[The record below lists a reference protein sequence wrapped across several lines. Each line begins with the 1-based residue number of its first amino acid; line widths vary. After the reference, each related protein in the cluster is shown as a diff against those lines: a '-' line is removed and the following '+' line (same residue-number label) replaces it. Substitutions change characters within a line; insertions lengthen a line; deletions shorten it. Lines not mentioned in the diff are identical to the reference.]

1 MKTKKYSYDF
11 SKYNP
16 DWILHFE
23 QEQKL
28 LTDILSIDINEI
40 YHVGSTSIPGMSAK
54 PTIDI
59 LISINNINY
68 FQKEKLLI
76 NNYYLRNSSIE
87 ENTLTFFKLNNQN
100 EKTINIHVCE
110 KGSRKA
116 RSLMHMK
123 DFLIANPKIA
133 NEYSKL
139 KYKNYL
145 KYSNSYLRYQ
155 KAKEFY
161 LKELENKAF
170 K

>member
-1 MKTKKYSYDF
+1 M
-11 SKYNP
+11 
-16 DWILHFE
+16 
-23 QEQKL
+23 
-28 LTDILSIDINEI
+28 
-40 YHVGSTSIPGMSAK
+40 
-54 PTIDI
+54 
-59 LISINNINY
+59 
-68 FQKEKLLI
+68 
-76 NNYYLRNSSIE
+76 RNSSIE